1 MTALVTPLLLTLALL
16 AAFGPI
22 ATDLYLPGFPAMAH
36 DLGADASGVQL
47 TLTAFLAGLACGQL
61 VTGPIS
67 DRYGRRRP
75 LLISASVC
83 VLAGVVAATAP
94 NLAVLVA
101 ARLVQGFTGAGGLV
115 IGRAIVADLTTGR
128 AAARALT
135 LMMTIGGVAPVLA
148 PLAGGL
154 LAEPVGW
161 RGMLWTV
168 TGLCALMLIAVAVN
182 VPETRAASARGQKG
196 SLRNAGYW
204 ADTAVFAFS
213 FASMMAYISASPFLY
228 QRVVGLSE
236 VAYGVAFGINAI
248 GLITTGALVG
258 RAVERIDPRRVVAI
272 ALTVE
277 VTATMIFVG
286 LVLTGAPAWSYPVPI
301 FFAVSA
307 HGGVMGPSAALAM
320 GHVRSVAGRA
330 SAVLGFS
337 QFGLGAVVS
346 PLVGLGGE
354 RSALAPALV
363 MASAAL
369 VASAAAITG
378 YRRLRRAAGGAAT
391 PRPGR
396 RRDADASVP
405 PP

>member
-1 MTALVTPLLLTLALL
+1 MLGPPLLLTLALL

-22 ATDLYLPGFPAMAH
+22 ATDLYLPGFPAMAQ
-36 DLGADASGVQL
+36 DLGADASGIQL
-47 TLTAFLAGLACGQL
+47 TLTAFLAGLAVGQL
-61 VTGPIS
+61 VTGPVS

-75 LLISASVC
+75 LLVSAAVC

-94 NLAVLVA
+94 SLAVLVV

-115 IGRAIVADLTTGR
+115 IGRAIIADLTTGR
-128 AAARALT
+128 AAARATT
-135 LMMTIGGVAPVLA
+135 LMMTVGGVAPVLA
-148 PLAGGL
+148 PLIGGL
-154 LAEPVGW
+154 LADPVGW

-168 TGLCALMLIAVAVN
+168 AGLCALMLIAVAVN
-182 VPETRAASARGQKG
+182 VPETRSASARGQQG

-236 VAYGVAFGINAI
+236 VAYGVAFGVNAV
-248 GLITTGALVG
+248 GLISAGLIASRL
-258 RAVERIDPRRVVAI
+258 DPRRVVAG
-272 ALTVE
+272 ALTLE
-277 VTATMIFVG
+277 VTATLTFLI
-286 LVLTGAPAWSYPVPI
+286 LVIADSPTWAYPIPI

-337 QFGLGAVVS
+337 QFGLGALVA

-354 RSALAPALV
+354 DSGIAPAVV

-369 VASAAAITG
+369 VASAAAFTG
-378 YRRLRRAAGGAAT
+378 YRRLRRAAGGAAR

-396 RRDADASVP
+396 PRAADASAP